1 MTDIEVTFCVLP
13 SVLTKPILEGEVR
26 PKGLKLEIRE
36 GKSMDA
42 LSRSMLNLEF
52 DIAEMSIATYS
63 KAREQGIPLIG
74 LPLFT
79 SGRRF
84 MHSGLQFAARAGIR
98 DPSELRGRTVAVT
111 QYWMSAAI
119 WQRQLL
125 QEMYGVAPN
134 EMSWVTL
141 RAERLEVL
149 RIPSGVKHRM
159 DTSGR
164 SVRELAEAG
173 EIDASLSPGGHLP
186 PDTPDPLFPAFPNP
200 LAAQRAYYERTGVFP
215 IVHITVIKQ
224 DLVGRHPEIVGNLC
238 DAYLRAREI
247 ARARPTPDSTD
258 SSAGGEVTK
267 DLLEIVG
274 SDPWTYGVRLNRKP
288 LEAFLATAYAQQLV
302 SRKLTVDEL
311 FVSNL
316 PEPLK

>member
-13 SVLTKPILEGEVR
+13 SVLTKPILEGEVT

-164 SVRELAEAG
+164 SVRELAAAG

-186 PDTPDPLFPAFPNP
+186 PDTPDPLVPAFPNP
-200 LAAQRAYYERTGVFP
+200 LAAQRAYYERTGIFP

-224 DLVGRHPEIVGNLC
+224 DLVGRRPEIVGSLC

-247 ARARPTPDSTD
+247 ARARPTSGSTD